1 MRYASPP
8 RISGVSFRPR
18 RLGAAA
24 GTRPAPSGV
33 VQTCGARFTRTA
45 MTSQRPIAVF
55 RADASVDLGG
65 GHVMR
70 CLTLAGA
77 LADEGW
83 RVSFAVNAEAPS
95 VVPSLTET
103 VDNILVLDEVD
114 EVTALREHWPDG
126 VALLIVDHYGLDS
139 AFEQRCRPW
148 AATILAIDDLANR
161 RHCADVLLD
170 QTHGRREECYRALT
184 GPDCTLLLGTRF
196 ALLRPQFQEHRH
208 RALARRESAAPA
220 GRVLISFGA
229 TDSGGATMLALRAFA
244 RACPDLSVDVV
255 AGATSRFRDEIR
267 RLAEAQSPAVTVH
280 GAVDDMA
287 SLMAEADF
295 VIGACGGTSW
305 ERCCLG
311 LPTLAVVTADN
322 QRQIARALAA
332 AGAIELVG
340 NAGEVTV
347 DTLAARVAA
356 LRDDAARRR
365 AMARAAATICD
376 GNGAA
381 RVTEVLLRETMAG
394 GPGAYPLY
402 GGSSRRIAIPVEK
415 DG

>member
-1 MRYASPP
+1 
-8 RISGVSFRPR
+8 
-18 RLGAAA
+18 
-24 GTRPAPSGV
+24 
-33 VQTCGARFTRTA
+33 
-45 MTSQRPIAVF
+45 MTTQRPTAVF
-55 RADASVDLGG
+55 RADASIDLGG

-77 LADEGW
+77 FADEGW
-83 RVSFAVNAEAPS
+83 HVGFAVNAEALS

-103 VDNILVLDEVD
+103 VVSILVLDEVD
-114 EVTALREHWPDG
+114 EVTALRERWPDG

-139 AFEQRCRPW
+139 EFEQRCRPW

-161 RHCADVLLD
+161 RHRADLLLD
-170 QTHGRREECYRALT
+170 QTHGREEACYRDLT
-184 GPDCTLLLGTRF
+184 GPDCTLLLGARF
-196 ALLRPQFQEHRH
+196 ALLRPQFQAHRR
-208 RALARRESAAPA
+208 RALGRRESTAPA
-220 GRVLISFGA
+220 ERLLISFGA
-229 TDSGGATMLALRAFA
+229 TDPAGIAATAMRAVA

-255 AGATSRFRDEIR
+255 AGATSHYLDEIR
-267 RLAEAQSPAVTVH
+267 RLAAALSPAVTVH
-280 GAVDDMA
+280 GAVDDIA
-287 SLMAEADF
+287 SLMADADF

-347 DTLAARVAA
+347 DTFAARVAA

-365 AMARAAATICD
+365 AMARAAAAICD

-394 GPGAYPLY
+394 GPGAYLLY
-402 GGSSRRIAIPVEK
+402 GGSSRRITIPVEK